1 MLGLAGLRRA
11 AAAASPLPRPSPSY
25 PQRLQKPNL
34 QVNTRDYISSLP
46 PSSALIAS
54 PQKKIWRTSPRKA
67 PLGPSSKR
75 RCTRCCVDLSCPVN
89 RKKTPPYI
97 PSAER
102 DAHNM
107 SDEVSQFLE
116 QVERLRGQQIED
128 DEVRARELEEFL
140 AAKRERQARREG
152 QFCCPPAAE
161 RTALPRA
168 RTCPCACTCALGNGP
183 CSSPWALAAGT
194 AASLLLR
201 SPGSRQWAAWC
212 P

>member
-1 MLGLAGLRRA
+1 
-11 AAAASPLPRPSPSY
+11 
-25 PQRLQKPNL
+25 
-34 QVNTRDYISSLP
+34 
-46 PSSALIAS
+46 
-54 PQKKIWRTSPRKA
+54 
-67 PLGPSSKR
+67 
-75 RCTRCCVDLSCPVN
+75 
-89 RKKTPPYI
+89 
-97 PSAER
+97 
-102 DAHNM
+102 M

-152 QFCCPPAAE
+152 QFYCPPAAE

-183 CSSPWALAAGT
+183 CSSPCALAAGT

>member
-11 AAAASPLPRPSPSY
+11 AACCVTPPSPQS
-25 PQRLQKPNL
+25 L
-34 QVNTRDYISSLP
+34 LP
-46 PSSALIAS
+46 PATPKTKPAS
-54 PQKKIWRTSPRKA
+54 QHTRLHLLPPPLQCVDRITEKKVWRTSSRKA